1 MVKRQLADKL
11 CCRRDAW
18 LAASAGRQ
26 RAQVLFDGLE
36 DGIRVELDVPHR
48 LGEEGPFDLRKG
60 QKQMLAGE
68 QRVLAPARLVN
79 GAVDDPSNRVTTI
92 RTGQLLIQ
100 LSKPVQTERLDRGR
114 QS

>member
-1 MVKRQLADKL
+1 MLPNDRHGHARCLLQHRDKEIGRVDHQTARAAGMVKRQLANKL

-36 DGIRVELDVPHR
+36 DGIRVQLDVPHR
-48 LGEEGPFDLRKG
+48 LGEDGPFDLRKG

-68 QRVLAPARLVN
+68 
-79 GAVDDPSNRVTTI
+79 
-92 RTGQLLIQ
+92 
-100 LSKPVQTERLDRGR
+100 
-114 QS
+114 